1 MSLIVT
7 WLNRSPPT
15 MTLGSREAQKWAEWG
30 LGASAVHF
38 GENFI
43 NQKLLG
49 TPNLVGVGHLRGS
62 QIQIWTDL
70 GPV

>member
-49 TPNLVGVGHLRGS
+49 TPN
-62 QIQIWTDL
+62 
-70 GPV
+70 